1 MKDIINTIARA
12 YPIIIMTRVFLY
24 FIGIRNVDSA
34 YLWIWLILMSLSNG
48 LIKYIVKWQ
57 FGKKF
62 HF

>member
-12 YPIIIMTRVFLY
+12 YPIIIMTWVFLY